1 MLVPPESVTVNTAF
15 EPSAT
20 VAPARDTVAV
30 SASEASSVIVVVA
43 VFAVGLMVTLAG
55 SGVTPSAAIC
65 TSKVSE
71 ASDSVSA
78 VVATVNADERVSPAA
93 MVSEVAACAV

>member
-20 VAPARDTVAV
+20 VSALPATVAV
-30 SASEASSVIVVVA
+30 IASAASSVIVAVA
-43 VFAVGLMVTLAG
+43 VFAVGLMDTSDG
-55 SGVTPSAAIC
+55 SGVSSSAAIR
-65 TSKVSE
+65 TRKVSSP
-71 ASDSVSA
+71 SDRVSA
-78 VVATVNADERVSPAA
+78 AVATVNAPELVAPAA

>member
-1 MLVPPESVTVNTAF
+1 MLVPPESVTVNTAS

-20 VAPARDTVAV
+20 AAPPRATVAV
-30 SASEASSVIVVVA
+30 IASAASSVIVVVA
-43 VFAVGLMVTLAG
+43 VFAVGLMDTLAG

-65 TSKVSE
+65 TWKVSE

-78 VVATVNADERVSPAA
+78 VVATVNAPERVDPAA
-93 MVSEVAACAV
+93 MVSAVAACAV